1 MPQPCSLIIMMLALI
16 GRRDDIEILKEV
28 GEDMQIQI
36 GSTTDIEKEE
46 D

>member
-1 MPQPCSLIIMMLALI
+1 MVIIGTNIIMMLALI

-28 GEDMQIQI
+28 GEDMEIQI
-36 GSTTDIEKEE
+36 GSTFDVKKEE